1 MADSP
6 LSSKNSA
13 AAKRPVV
20 IGLEVHIQLNTKTK
34 LFCPCS
40 TDYIGRTPNTNVCPI
55 CLAVP
60 GTLPLLNDLAVAL
73 GSRMGLGLHCEIQNY
88 SNFHRKNYFYP
99 DLSKA
104 YQITQYG
111 LTIAVGGYIDIE
123 PEGRPK
129 RVRVHHLHL
138 EEDAGKLVHPTA
150 DGRLTGAAYSLVD
163 YNRGGVP
170 LSEIVSE
177 PDMSSPAEARDY
189 VIRLRQLARY
199 LDVSDGEMESG
210 SLRVDANISLSNP
223 DGSLGTRVEIKNMN
237 SLKSLERAL
246 EYEISRQN
254 KVLDSGGRIVQET
267 RLWDDA
273 EEVTRSMRSK
283 ETASDYRYYPEMDL
297 APIVITDEQIEDF
310 KRAMPELPWE
320 KRERFAR
327 EFGLSGEEV
336 AILTE
341 QKELARYYE
350 ETIAA
355 GAPPARAAN
364 WVRMEVLR
372 VLNETGTSIS
382 DFPLGPSVLAELVKK
397 VESKELSSTI
407 AKDILDTLSREDITL
422 DEAVKR
428 SGASAVR
435 LTGCLL
441 DEVVDRICAANP
453 GVVETIK
460 SGRDKKGG
468 KMKFLQGLVMK
479 ETRGQA
485 DPSEAA
491 GSLSKKLGA

>member
-1 MADSP
+1 MAEFAASAV
-6 LSSKNSA
+6 KNS
-13 AAKRPVV
+13 KRPVV
-20 IGLEVHIQLNTKTK
+20 IGLEVHIQLNTETK
-34 LFCPCS
+34 LFCSCS

-60 GTLPLLNDLAVAL
+60 GTLPLLNDCAVAL
-73 GSRMGLGLHCEIQNY
+73 GSRMGLGLHCAIQNY

-123 PEGRPK
+123 SGGKPK

-138 EEDAGKLVHPTA
+138 EEDAGKLVHPTT

-170 LSEIVSE
+170 LAEIVSE

-189 VIRLRQLARY
+189 VVRLRQLARY

-210 SLRVDANISLSNP
+210 SLRVDANISLSNA

-246 EYEISRQN
+246 EYEINRQN
-254 KVLDSGGRIVQET
+254 RVLDSGSRIIQET

-273 EEVTRSMRSK
+273 EDVTRSMRNK

-297 APIVITDEQIEDF
+297 APIVITDGQIEDF
-310 KRAMPELPWE
+310 KRGMPELPWE
-320 KRERFAR
+320 TRARFAR
-327 EFGLSGEEV
+327 DFGLSKEEI

-341 QKELARYYE
+341 NRYLAKYYE
-350 ETIAA
+350 DVVAA
-355 GAPPARAAN
+355 GAPRSRAAN

-372 VLNETGTSIS
+372 VLNELGIGIS
-382 DFPLGPSVLAELVKK
+382 DFSLKPSVLAELVKK
-397 VESKELSSTI
+397 VEARELSSTI
-407 AKDILDTLSREDITL
+407 AKDILDALVRRDISL
-422 DEAVKR
+422 DDAIR
-428 SGASAVR
+428 DSGAQANR
-435 LTGCLL
+435 MTG
-441 DEVVDRICAANP
+441 DELSGLVDRVLSMNP
-453 GVVETIK
+453 DVVETIRA
-460 SGRDKKGG
+460 GQDKKGG
-468 KMKFLQGLVMK
+468 KAKFLQGQVMK
-479 ETRGQA
+479 EARGQA
-485 DPSEAA
+485 DPNEVADLFEEK
-491 GSLSKKLGA
+491 LSV

>member
-1 MADSP
+1 MADS
-6 LSSKNSA
+6 KNS
-13 AAKRPVV
+13 KRPIV

-40 TDYIGRTPNTNVCPI
+40 TDYIGKTPNTNVCPV

-60 GTLPLLNDLAVAL
+60 GTLPILNDSAVAL
-73 GSRMGLGLHCEIQNY
+73 GARMGLGLHCAIQNY

-111 LTIAVGGYIDIE
+111 LTIAVGGYLDIE
-123 PEGRPK
+123 SDGKPR

-138 EEDAGKLVHPTA
+138 EEDAGKLVHPTV

-189 VIRLRQLARY
+189 VVRLRQLARY

-210 SLRVDANISLSNP
+210 SLRVDANISLSNA

-246 EYEISRQN
+246 EYEIARQN

-273 EEVTRSMRSK
+273 EEVTRSMRNK

-297 APIVITDEQIEDF
+297 APIVITDEQIEGF

-320 KRERFAR
+320 KRDRFMKD
-327 EFGLSGEEV
+327 FGLSYEEV
-336 AILTE
+336 EILTE

-350 ETIAA
+350 DVVAA

-372 VLNETGTSIS
+372 VLNERGADISNFSLSPSI
-382 DFPLGPSVLAELVKK
+382 LAELVKK
-397 VESKELSSTI
+397 VENKELSSTI
-407 AKDILDTLSREDITL
+407 AKDILDMLSQENISL
-422 DEAVKR
+422 EEAIKR
-428 SGASAVR
+428 SGASTVR
-435 LTGCLL
+435 LTGDLL
-441 DEVVDRICAANP
+441 GEVIDRICAANSD
-453 GVVETIK
+453 VVETIK
-460 SGRDKKGG
+460 TGQDKKGG
-468 KMKFLQGLVMK
+468 KVKFLQGLVMK

-485 DPSEAA
+485 DPSEV
-491 GSLSKKLGA
+491 SSLLSKKLEG

>member
-1 MADSP
+1 MDEKIS
-6 LSSKNSA
+6 
-13 AAKRPVV
+13 KRPVV

-34 LFCPCS
+34 LFCSCS
-40 TDYIGRTPNTNVCPI
+40 TDYIGKTPNSNVCPI

-60 GTLPLLNDLAVAL
+60 GALPLLNDSAVAL
-73 GSRMGLGLHCEIQNY
+73 GSRMGLGLSGEIQHY

-99 DLSKA
+99 DLAKA

-111 LTIAVGGYIDIE
+111 LTISTGGYLDVE
-123 PEGRPK
+123 TEGRRK
-129 RVRVHHLHL
+129 RVHIHHLHL
-138 EEDAGKLVHPTA
+138 EEDAGKLVHPTE

-170 LSEIVSE
+170 LAEIVSE
-177 PDMSSPAEARDY
+177 PDMSSPAEARGY
-189 VIRLRQLARY
+189 VVGLRRLARY

-273 EEVTRSMRSK
+273 AEVTRSMRNK

-297 APIVITDEQIEDF
+297 APIVITDEQIEGF
-310 KRAMPELPWE
+310 KRSMPELPWE
-320 KRERFAR
+320 KRARFA
-327 EFGLSGEEV
+327 ESFGLSKEEI

-350 ETIAA
+350 DAVEA

-372 VLNETGTSIS
+372 TLNE
-382 DFPLGPSVLAELVKK
+382 LGEDITAFRVKPATLAELVKK
-397 VESKELSSTI
+397 VEAKELSSTI
-407 AKDILDTLSREDITL
+407 GKEVLDRLAREDVSL
-422 DEAVKR
+422 DDAIKRTGAPSGRLSGESLAALIDKIFADNPDVIDTIR
-428 SGASAVR
+428 SGQ
-435 LTGCLL
+435 
-441 DEVVDRICAANP
+441 
-453 GVVETIK
+453 
-460 SGRDKKGG
+460 DKKGG
-468 KMKFLQGLVMK
+468 KTKFIHGQVMK
-479 ETRGQA
+479 EAKGQA
-485 DPSEAA
+485 DPAEAA
-491 GSLSKKLGA
+491 AMISEKLV